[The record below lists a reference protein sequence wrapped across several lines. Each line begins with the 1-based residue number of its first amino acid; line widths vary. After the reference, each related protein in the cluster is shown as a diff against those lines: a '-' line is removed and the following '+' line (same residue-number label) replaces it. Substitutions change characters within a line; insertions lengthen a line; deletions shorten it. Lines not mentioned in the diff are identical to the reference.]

1 MFVSF
6 ESPLVLFWMPRY
18 LSSSRFLSL
27 CVTVLLLSFESTLL
41 LESALNCAHFKTPPT
56 YSNYTRYILSRS
68 ALSGGK
74 SWPCWHVRPSLY
86 FRTAS
91 SCHFL
96 SNVQSDNNISS
107 IIWCWYWCGRFG
119 PGSTVTHSSTSCICL
134 CVQTKTAIVKSLTS
148 NSATN
153 TDPLMCSYT
162 YCIDGVCVCV
172 CAVCVCL
179 SLQVKVREE
188 SFGGNECNL
197 LCHYFQ
203 RIVAIYYVGGTVPAD
218 DAGKTLNSWGQW
230 IVLDES
236 VHRSEPTTAPVCRRD
251 SCILQKTGLT

>member
-6 ESPLVLFWMPRY
+6 ESALVLFWMPRY

-27 CVTVLLLSFESTLL
+27 CVTVLLLSFKSTLL

-56 YSNYTRYILSRS
+56 YSNYTRYTLSRS
-68 ALSGGK
+68 VLSGGK
-74 SWPCWHVRPSLY
+74 SWPCWHVRPSSY

-162 YCIDGVCVCV
+162 YCTDGVCVCV
-172 CAVCVCL
+172 RLFEFA
-179 SLQVKVREE
+179 SE
-188 SFGGNECNL
+188 SERRVFRGNECNL